1 MADVVS
7 LLDHPRARD
16 RLAREWSPRRVM
28 AAARRRA
35 QMSTEEFATAVAQL
49 IACSDLTAAVIRAWE
64 AGRATPPPEAVEAA
78 LRLIAIA
85 DVSAARAEA
94 ASIVA
99 HDACPPDQSDVR
111 RREFLVGFAALGS
124 SLFGGDP
131 ERALAMAAGRSIG
144 AADVDVIREM
154 TLTFRQMDN
163 RFGGGRVHRV
173 VTHQVDREILP
184 LLESAECPYAVRRQL
199 LEAAAELTHLA
210 GWIAFDVGDHRQ
222 AGRYLRKSLKF
233 AEEAGASA
241 FACEILAGVSH
252 HAAFRG
258 DGDAAVDLAQAARG
272 HLAHGEASPALVAE
286 TWAMEAHGHALRGD
300 QRECGAAM
308 ANAQRTLDKAS
319 GDDRPAWLGYFDEA
333 YLSAKFGHTYRALG
347 RPVEAVGCAV
357 RSLDMSDG
365 YERGRLFNTTLL
377 AAAHADLGEID
388 AACELGERAMDLA
401 ESVQSSRT
409 MSHLDGL
416 RRQLL
421 PHQGTPAVQALTAR
435 MQAMSAGT
443 AAT

>member
-1 MADVVS
+1 M
-7 LLDHPRARD
+7 
-16 RLAREWSPRRVM
+16 WSPRQVIAVARQQVQLLTEDF
-28 AAARRRA
+28 AA
-35 QMSTEEFATAVAQL
+35 AVAQL
-49 IACSDLTAAVIRAWE
+49 VECPDLTAAVVRAWE
-64 AGRATPPPEAVEAA
+64 AGKAAPPPEAVEAG

-85 DVSAARAEA
+85 GVSGERAQA

-99 HDACPPDQSDVR
+99 RDASPPDESDVR

-131 ERALAMAAGRSIG
+131 ERTFAMTAGRSIG

-154 TLTFRQMDN
+154 TLTLRRLDN
-163 RFGGGRVHRV
+163 RFGGGRVHGV
-173 VTHQVDREILP
+173 VTHQVDCEILP
-184 LLESAECPYAVRRQL
+184 LLENAGCPHAVQRRL
-199 LEAAAELTHLA
+199 LEAVAELTHLA

-252 HAAFRG
+252 QASFRG

-272 HLAHGEASPALVAE
+272 QLAQGEAWPALVAE
-286 TWAMEAHGHALRGD
+286 TWAMEAHGHALGGD
-300 QRECGAAM
+300 PRACGAAM
-308 ANAQRTLDKAS
+308 GKAERTLDKAS

-333 YLSAKFGHTYRALG
+333 YLAAKFGHTYRVLG
-347 RPVEAVGCAV
+347 RPAEAAACAV

-365 YERGRLFNTTLL
+365 YDRGRLFNTTLL
-377 AAAHADLGEID
+377 AAAHADMGEVD

-409 MSHLDGL
+409 MSHIDGL
-416 RRQLL
+416 QRQLL
-421 PHQGTPAVQALTAR
+421 PHQSTPAVQALTDR
-435 MQAMSAGT
+435 MRAVSAGA